1 MSMLALFLGG
11 LGLFLTGVA
20 ALTQATRMLVGPRLR
35 RLITQGVRTPLGGAA
50 AGFLAGCVTQSN
62 LAVTAAAG
70 GLVST
75 GTMTLRQSLP
85 LLSWVNI
92 GTTGVALLATVDLHT
107 ASLVLVGLGGALPF
121 FRIDWRGKLAT
132 TYALLLAMG
141 MQLLGASMLKQSMAH
156 LAHTPMLTE
165 LLATSSVLVLLWL
178 LGFLAAFVAASAAAS
193 GVLAIALVTSD
204 TLDLVQAALLIY
216 GGCAGSGL
224 AQIIAGTGSDVHG
237 RRTALYQGLW
247 KILGSSLLVLLWVIE
262 AAGVPGVVTLCETLF
277 EAAPAQIGALLILY
291 QTIIAL
297 AAWPLNTLAERWL
310 LRVVPEPAGTALGSP
325 LHLAEAA
332 LVDPSSALALAR
344 LEETRLIERLP
355 LFLDGV
361 RPHADAPP
369 PAGLNEASVALEAA
383 LDDYLRRLQAM
394 APESIEAAARM
405 RGRLATL
412 AALREAANQVA
423 ESARGA
429 TGPVEAPLGTL
440 VEALHM
446 LLSEAQDIMPELLE
460 DRTAAMERMRTRWAL
475 TGLDGAAYHRLFS
488 ATDAYARAVW
498 LLGRLR

>member
-1 MSMLALFLGG
+1 MSILALFLGG

-35 RLITQGVRTPLGGAA
+35 RMISEGVRTPLGGAA
-50 AGFLAGCVTQSN
+50 AGLLAGGITQSN

-92 GTTGVALLATVDLHT
+92 GTTGVALLATVDLYT

-121 FRIDWRGKLAT
+121 FRIDWRGRMAT

-141 MQLLGASMLKQSMAH
+141 MQLLGASMLKQSVAE
-156 LAHTPMLTE
+156 LAHAPLLME
-165 LLATSSVLVLLWL
+165 LLASSWVLVLLWL

-193 GVLAIALVTSD
+193 GVLAIALATSD
-204 TLDLVQAALLIY
+204 TLGLAQAALLIY

-224 AQIIAGTGSDVHG
+224 AQIIAGAGADVHG

-247 KILGSSLLVLLWVIE
+247 KILGSTLLVGLWAIE
-262 AAGVPGVVTLCETLF
+262 AAGVPGVIALCRGLF
-277 EAAPAQIGALLILY
+277 DGVPAEIGALLIIY

-297 AAWPLNTLAERWL
+297 AAWPLNGLAERWL
-310 LRVVPEPAGTALGSP
+310 LRVVPEPAGTELGKP

-332 LVDPSSALALAR
+332 LADPSSALALAR

-369 PAGLNEASVALEAA
+369 PPGLNAASVALEAA
-383 LDDYLRRLQAM
+383 VDDYLLRLQTA
-394 APESIEAAARM
+394 APESIEPAARL

-412 AALREAANQVA
+412 AALREAANQVC
-423 ESARGA
+423 ESMRGA

-440 VEALHM
+440 VEALHL
-446 LLSEAQDIMPELLE
+446 LLSEAQDIMPELLH
-460 DRTAAMERMRTRWAL
+460 DRTAAMEVMRARWAMS
-475 TGLDGAAYHRLFS
+475 GLDGNACQRLFS

>member
-11 LGLFLTGVA
+11 LGLFLTGVS

-35 RLITQGVRTPLGGAA
+35 RMITEGVRTPLGGAA
-50 AGFLAGCVTQSN
+50 AGFIAGCVTQSN

-107 ASLVLVGLGGALPF
+107 AALVLVGLGGALPF
-121 FRIDWRGKLAT
+121 FRIDWQGRLAT

-141 MQLLGASMLKQSMAH
+141 MQLLGASMLKQSMAQ
-156 LAHTPMLTE
+156 LAHSPMLTE
-165 LLATSSVLVLLWL
+165 LLATSSVVVLLWG

-193 GVLAIALVTSD
+193 GVLAIALVTSG
-204 TLDLVQAALLIY
+204 TLDLAQAALLVY

-224 AQIIAGTGSDVHG
+224 AQIIAGAGSDVHG
-237 RRTALYQGLW
+237 RRTALYQGFW
-247 KILGSSLLVLLWVIE
+247 KLLGSTLLVLLWIIE
-262 AAGVPGVVTLCETLF
+262 AAGLPGLVTLCEALF
-277 EAAPAQIGALLILY
+277 DAVPGQIGALLILY

-297 AAWPLNTLAERWL
+297 AAWPLNAVAEGWL
-310 LRVVPEPAGTALGSP
+310 LRAVREPTGTESGTP

-332 LVDPSSALALAR
+332 LADPPSALALAR
-344 LEETRLIERLP
+344 LEEARLIERLP
-355 LFLDGV
+355 QFLDEV
-361 RPHADAPP
+361 RAHADAPP
-369 PAGLNEASVALEAA
+369 PPGLNAASARLEAA
-383 LDDYLRRLQAM
+383 VDDYLRRLQAT
-394 APESIEAAARM
+394 APESIEPAARM
-405 RGRLATL
+405 RARLATL
-412 AALREAANQVA
+412 GALREAANQVA
-423 ESARGA
+423 DSARGA
-429 TGPVEAPLGTL
+429 SGPVEAPLGTL

-446 LLSEAQDIMPELLE
+446 LLSEAQDINPELLE
-460 DRTAAMERMRTRWAL
+460 DRTAAMEGMRTRWAL
-475 TGLDGAAYHRLFS
+475 AGLDGAAYHRLFS

>member
-1 MSMLALFLGG
+1 MLALFLGG

-35 RLITQGVRTPLGGAA
+35 RMISEGVRTPLGGAA
-50 AGFLAGCVTQSN
+50 AGLLAGGVTQSN

-92 GTTGVALLATVDLHT
+92 GTTGVALLATVDLYT

-121 FRIDWRGKLAT
+121 FRIDWRGRMAT

-141 MQLLGASMLKQSMAH
+141 MQLLGASMLKQSVAE
-156 LAHTPMLTE
+156 LAHAPMLME
-165 LLATSSVLVLLWL
+165 LLASSWVLVLLWL

-193 GVLAIALVTSD
+193 GVLAIALATSD
-204 TLDLVQAALLIY
+204 TLDLAQAALLIY

-224 AQIIAGTGSDVHG
+224 AQIIAGAGSDVHG

-247 KILGSSLLVLLWVIE
+247 KIIGSTLLVGLWVIE
-262 AAGVPGVVTLCETLF
+262 AAGVPALIALCRGLF
-277 EAAPAQIGALLILY
+277 EGVPAEIGALLILY

-297 AAWPLNTLAERWL
+297 AAWPLNGPAERWL
-310 LRVVPEPAGTALGSP
+310 LRVVPEPAGTELGKP
-325 LHLAEAA
+325 LHLADAA
-332 LVDPSSALALAR
+332 LMDPSSALALAR

-361 RPHADAPP
+361 RPQADAPP
-369 PAGLNEASVALEAA
+369 PPGLNAASVALEAA
-383 LDDYLRRLQAM
+383 VDDYLRRLQAT
-394 APESIEAAARM
+394 APESIEPAARM

-423 ESARGA
+423 DSARGA
-429 TGPVEAPLGTL
+429 SGPVEAPLGTL

-446 LLSEAQDIMPELLE
+446 LLAEAQDIMPELLH
-460 DRTAAMERMRTRWAL
+460 DRTAAMEVMRARWAVS
-475 TGLDGAAYHRLFS
+475 GLDGNACQRLFS